1 VTAFLAVAAV
11 MMAGALLAV
20 LPPLLARRQ
29 AETSDRGA
37 ANIALLRR
45 SLEDNDAELRTGA
58 IDRDQWESARREI
71 ERRAVEESQATDGTQ
86 PVAAEAQRSPRIA
99 LLLAIVLPLAAVAL
113 YIVVGEPRAISGRP
127 PVPEEAA
134 AHAVENDRIQAMAEG
149 LAKKLASAPEDAE
162 GWATL
167 GRTYAYLGRLQEA
180 MNAFEESMKRRPQD
194 ARLLAD
200 YADMVA
206 ATKGGGSL
214 MGEPE
219 KLIRRALA
227 LDANQPKALAL
238 AGTIAFQKKDFATAA
253 KHWERALAVMP
264 EESGFAKQIA
274 AGLAEAREAMGQPRS
289 TAIPS
294 APAKAAPPKSAATA
308 AAGGAAGGTV
318 SGTVTLAP
326 ELAKRASPGDT
337 VFVFARLP
345 EGGPPLAVIR
355 VKVSE
360 LPLKFRLDDSMGMG
374 SGNALSTAP
383 RVVVTARVTKTG
395 NVVPQSGDFEGL
407 STPVIPG
414 ASGIAVRFDKER

>member
-1 VTAFLAVAAV
+1 MTAFLAVAAV
-11 MMAGALLAV
+11 MMAGALAAV
-20 LPPLLARRQ
+20 LPPLLARRD

-45 SLEDNDAELRTGA
+45 ALEDNDAELRAGA

-71 ERRAVEESQATDGTQ
+71 ERRVVEESQVTDGTSL
-86 PVAAEAQRSPRIA
+86 VAAAGRSPRIA
-99 LLLAIVLPLAAVAL
+99 LLLAIVLPVAAVAL
-113 YIVVGEPRAISGRP
+113 YIAVGEPRAISGKP
-127 PVPEEAA
+127 PVADEAA
-134 AHAVENDRIQAMAEG
+134 GHAVENDRIQAMAEG
-149 LAKKLASAPEDAE
+149 LAKKLASAPDDAE

-180 MNAFEESMKRRPQD
+180 TTAFEEAMKRGPED

-200 YADMVA
+200 YADMYA

-214 MGEPE
+214 AGEPE

-238 AGTIAFQKKDFATAA
+238 AGTIAFQKKDFAAA
-253 KHWERALAVMP
+253 ARHWERALAVMP
-264 EESGFAKQIA
+264 EDSGFAKQIA
-274 AGLAEAREAMGQPRS
+274 AGLAEAREAMGQPKS
-289 TAIPS
+289 ATIPS
-294 APAKAAPPKSAATA
+294 APAKAAPAKAAAAA
-308 AAGGAAGGTV
+308 AAGAAPGGTV

-326 ELAKRASPGDT
+326 ALAKRASPGDT

-355 VKVSE
+355 TKASE

-374 SGNALSTAP
+374 SGNVLSSAP

-395 NVVPQSGDFEGL
+395 NVMPQSGDLEGV
-407 STPVIPG
+407 STPVVPG
-414 ASGIAVRFDKER
+414 ASGIAVLIDKTH

>member
-1 VTAFLAVAAV
+1 

-219 KLIRRALA
+219 KLIKRALA

-337 VFVFARLP
+337 VFVFARAP

-374 SGNALSTAP
+374 TGNALSTAP

-414 ASGIAVRFDKER
+414 ASGIAVRIDKER

>member
-1 VTAFLAVAAV
+1 MTAFLAVAAV

-71 ERRAVEESQATDGTQ
+71 ERRAVEESQAADGTQ

-113 YIVVGEPRAISGRP
+113 YFVVGEPRAISGRP

-200 YADMVA
+200 YADMYA

-219 KLIRRALA
+219 KLIKRALA

-337 VFVFARLP
+337 VFVFARAP

-374 SGNALSTAP
+374 TGNALSTAP

-414 ASGIAVRFDKER
+414 ASGIAVRIDKER